1 MRYTFDDDE
10 EDADELAYSEGT
22 RRSGRNAERTV
33 ATESAAPVVTASGR
47 QVRQRNG
54 GVYGESLLS
63 GRPNASDVEM
73 DDADNA
79 STRASRSNGGRSSR
93 HALGEDAH
101 MSDGESES
109 DGGWNS
115 AENEEQHGDG
125 DDDLDVAEG
134 SEEELGTRYGTKR
147 SSVMVVIKLPA
158 AGTRSPLPELALET
172 DDEGQPTD
180 KSESAKPVLATETNG
195 ESINIDGEGHIRS
208 QLPSK
213 SPAPA
218 QPNRDTGTNGE
229 NVVLG
234 EEVHRDSGT
243 QKSGQEA
250 IEDASTMAGKPEVQP
265 GFKVAIEAGRTEGHV
280 NGASDSDIVASRVEG
295 MNGTVQHPSLTV

>member
-1 MRYTFDDDE
+1 MRYTFDDDD
-10 EDADELAYSEGT
+10 EDGDELAYSEGT
-22 RRSGRNAERTV
+22 RRSGRNADRTA

-54 GVYGESLLS
+54 GAYGESLLS
-63 GRPNASDVEM
+63 GRPNASDAAM
-73 DDADNA
+73 DDAENA

-93 HALGEDAH
+93 HALDEDAH

-172 DDEGQPTD
+172 DEEVQPTV
-180 KSESAKPVLATETNG
+180 KSEFVKPVSGTETNG
-195 ESINIDGEGHIRS
+195 EAAKGEGEGHLRS
-208 QLPSK
+208 KLPSQ

-218 QPNRDTGTNGE
+218 QPDRDTGTNGE
-229 NVVLG
+229 TVLLG
-234 EEVHRDSGT
+234 EEVYRDFGT

-250 IEDASTMAGKPEVQP
+250 IEDAPTMAGNPEVQP
-265 GFKVAIEAGRTEGHV
+265 GFQVAIEAGRTEGHV
-280 NGASDSDIVASRVEG
+280 NGAGDSDIVASRVEG